1 MDADLVFNT
10 NPVPGMSLT
19 GEPGNYPWEQPPKYV
34 KLADV
39 VDFYTERLTS
49 DEAVDGIAD
58 VLSRDATVT
67 DLANTFMKA
76 SVMQGIHSV
85 DVGLIAFPIIAEII
99 KTIGDI
105 SGVGYKTTPE
115 DSKKPKAV
123 SEKMLKEII
132 AEVKSSV
139 KDREKPQPKGLMARG
154 ENNGY

>member
-1 MDADLVFNT
+1 MDADLLLNT

-34 KLADV
+34 ELADV
-39 VDFYTERLTS
+39 VDYYTDRLTS
-49 DEAVDGIAD
+49 DEVVDGIAD

-76 SVMQGIHSV
+76 AVMQGIHSV
-85 DVGLIAFPIIAEII
+85 DVGIVAFPIIAEII

-105 SGVGYKTTPE
+105 SGVGYKTTPKDLE
-115 DSKKPKAV
+115 KPKAA
-123 SEKMLKEII
+123 SEKMIKEII

-139 KDREKPQPKGLMARG
+139 KNKEESPQPKGLMARG
-154 ENNGY
+154 EK

>member
-1 MDADLVFNT
+1 MDADLVLNT
-10 NPVPGMSLT
+10 NPIPGMSLT

-34 KLADV
+34 ELADV

-76 SVMQGIHSV
+76 AVMQGIHSV
-85 DVGLIAFPIIAEII
+85 DVGVIAFPIIAEII

-105 SGVGYKTTPE
+105 SGVGYITTPE
-115 DSKKPKAV
+115 DKNPPKAV
-123 SEKMLKEII
+123 TEKMLKEI
-132 AEVKSSV
+132 AEEVKASMQN
-139 KDREKPQPKGLMARG
+139 KEKTEPQPKGLMARG
-154 ENNGY
+154 VK